1 VKPLEEAYVYDYGVL
16 REVDWSRMFNPGGLK
31 NLHKHDYEKLAQA
44 VANTADPIRRAL
56 SADGGATTRQIV
68 EIIAAQIGLV
78 LGADNKS
85 FDSFRF
91 VEAIEKN
98 VTK

>member
-1 VKPLEEAYVYDYGVL
+1 MAMAYGADNIRLYDEML
-16 REVDWSRMFNPGGLK
+16 RAFGGLPSLRK
-31 NLHKHDYEKLAQA
+31 KDYEQLAKA
-44 VANTADPIRRAL
+44 IGGMADPIRGAL

-78 LGADNKS
+78 LGADNKD

-91 VEAIEKN
+91 VAAIEKN
-98 VTK
+98 LK